1 MTTTRSLTEKLH
13 TLTRPAREA
22 FNTGSYFTAFVYVL
36 LVCLSQLARR
46 TENRNLS
53 SDVYIMF

>member
-1 MTTTRSLTEKLH
+1 MAASLSQKLH

-53 SDVYIMF
+53 SDVYVMF